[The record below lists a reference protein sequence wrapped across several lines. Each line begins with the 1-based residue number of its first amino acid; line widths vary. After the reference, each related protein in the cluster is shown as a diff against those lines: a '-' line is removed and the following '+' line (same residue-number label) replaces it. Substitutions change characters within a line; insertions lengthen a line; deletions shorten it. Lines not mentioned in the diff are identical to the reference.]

1 MAKSICT
8 LHIAPAILH
17 LILCIFLLIISNSN
31 SAFSQGTASVRSGR
45 TCKSTLALIENKGQI
60 IDQNNKPNPGVLY
73 LLNTP
78 GMNVQLRRGGFSY
91 DVYSP
96 RPCTPPPIGIGAGGR
111 GALRSKDSA
120 RVIDYH
126 RIDIDLV
133 NSNPNPSIVPSDP
146 APDYYNYFTASAPY
160 EGIKNVRQYAKI
172 TYKEIYPG
180 IDLEFFTNKE
190 YGYKYNFV
198 VHPGA
203 FVSDIKLKISGT
215 DDIQLVRDFL
225 IMMTSLGAIDELI
238 PESYFLYSS
247 SKNLVKSR
255 FREIGKGVFGFST
268 DGNIPP
274 GSTLVIDPTT
284 KRLWGTYYGGS
295 DWESEGQCS
304 VDHSGNVFLAGATM
318 SFNNI
323 ATAGAYQSSLAGN
336 MDGFLVKFN
345 AAGQRQWATYFGG
358 DLHDDLGSCI
368 VSNSGSIYV
377 SGSTSSTWGMATTGA
392 HQTVYGGGLL
402 DCYIEKFDQNG
413 TRIWGTYYGGAGS
426 DSPGYLTIDK
436 HGNIFL
442 TGSTESDTGIAT
454 PGTYQPNRYGSGDAF
469 LAKFNSNGVR
479 QWGTYF
485 GGEYDDIAYNGTTN
499 STGNVYIVGKT
510 TSHTNI
516 ASVGAHQTIYGGWSD
531 GFVAKF
537 NTGGQRLWATYYGGS
552 FYDYGLG
559 CCTDDSGNV
568 IVAGKTGSS
577 TGIASTGSYQPL
589 LGGYDDAF
597 LVKFDSLGVRQW
609 GTYYG
614 GTGNEFAYS
623 CATGRNNDI
632 FMAGNTMSN
641 DNISTPDAY
650 QPALGG
656 GVDGFVVKFNS
667 AGVGQWGT
675 YYGGADEDAF
685 LKCSYSADDTLYLSG
700 YTYSTT
706 AIASLDGHQ
715 TIYGGAR
722 DDMLIKFVEC
732 WPIAAAGPITGP
744 ATVHRNSYGIQ
755 YSIPPLSHAVNYV
768 WTLPPGATIAGG
780 ADTNCITVNFSGT
793 ATSGTMW
800 VKGMNKCGP
809 GDSAF
814 LYITLLPEF
823 FSVGFIVPD
832 TTCINHTINITDTTT
847 SGTTYYWNFCSGNTN
862 TDPTGI
868 NIGNPGGLLSIPT
881 YITLVKQNDSCF
893 SFISC
898 QGVGVIRYYHGTS
911 FKNNPVSWTNLGNFG
926 GVIGPSEEGIQV
938 KFDNGNWYGFVNSN
952 TTMIR
957 LDFRSSPMNIPTATD
972 IGPFPSFNMAH
983 GLVITRD
990 GTNWIGLVTCST
1002 GQKLIRLNFGNSL
1015 ANNSP
1020 VVTDFGNLGGVL
1032 ISPAAIC
1039 LLQETSLWYAM
1050 IMAGGNTL
1058 ARISFGTSLLNAPTG
1073 VNLGNPGGFNS
1084 AGGLTLLR
1092 DCESTTGYWTNYL
1105 VNGELGKLTFP
1116 AGISGTVTGTLL
1128 GNIGGLAQPHSF
1140 SEIFRQSDTL
1150 YAYITNRF
1158 NGTLTRLTFLPCT
1171 NASVASSNLFSPPP
1185 FSYNQ
1190 TGTYNIHLIV
1200 NEGLPIQGTVCKPI
1214 VIVNPPTVYL
1224 GADDSICAGG
1234 SKILNAGPGYSS
1246 YHWSTGATTQ
1256 SITINAP
1263 GTYWVEAMKWGC
1275 TATDTIHITPALAP
1289 VITIAGNTMVFQGST
1304 EVYTTQPGMTGY
1316 VWTFSAGGTWVSG
1329 GTTIDNTITIQWNS
1343 LGAQWVEVNYTFTN
1357 GCPGVLPTHLNVTV
1371 VPDRG
1376 FVIPDTTCVNHPVNI
1391 INTTA
1396 GGTTYYWTFCSG
1408 NATTNPLAAN
1418 IGNPSNKLNHPMYMA
1433 LAVDGND
1440 HFSFVTNQGYPGYI
1454 TRNYHGSSF
1463 SNDPSSSVN
1472 MLQAGELDHSVEAIQ
1487 IVKNDD
1493 GNWYGFVN
1501 NNTTITRL
1509 DFFNSLWNTPTT
1521 TDLGPFTN
1529 ISVAHGSAIIKEGN
1543 TWLGFF
1549 DSSPTANILSRLNF
1563 GTSLA
1568 TIPTYENLGNAAGF
1582 TWPCQLTVV
1591 KENGLNYI
1599 LVINYSPGS
1608 LSRVS
1613 FGNSLLNTPT
1623 GGNLG
1628 NCGAI
1633 ISSTGITA
1641 LNDCETSVGYYTVY
1655 MPVPNAAIGRLSFS
1669 GGIAGTVTAT
1679 SLGNTGGFGRPD
1691 SFSQI
1696 FRQNDSLF
1704 AYVMNYDNSTLT
1716 RLSFPPCT
1724 NATPTSSTLFTPPP
1738 VSYNQPGT
1746 YNIRLIVD
1754 EGLLTET
1761 SVCGPIVVMDP
1772 PVVNLGNNDSVCPGG
1787 SKILNA
1793 GAGFSSY
1800 LWSTG
1805 ATTQTITI
1813 NSPGTYWV
1821 DAMKWGCM
1829 ASDTV

>member
-1 MAKSICT
+1 MFYISLTPNRVHRYLTII
-8 LHIAPAILH
+8 LFLSFIAPCLPHPASKPEIKT
-17 LILCIFLLIISNSN
+17 STS
-31 SAFSQGTASVRSGR
+31 SAF
-45 TCKSTLALIENKGQI
+45 IENKGQV

-96 RPCTPPPIGIGAGGR
+96 HPCTPPPAGGGDGGR
-111 GALRSKDSA
+111 GALRSSNF
-120 RVIDYH
+120 VTSINYH
-126 RIDIDLV
+126 RIDFDLV
-133 NSNPNPSIVPSDP
+133 NANPNPTIIPSEQS
-146 APDYYNYFTASAPY
+146 PDCLNYYTAGTP
-160 EGIKNVRQYAKI
+160 ENGIRNVHQYNKV
-172 TYKEIYPG
+172 TYKNIYQG
-180 IDLEFFTNKE
+180 IDLEFIFTHE
-190 YGYKYNFV
+190 RGYKYNFV
-198 VHPGA
+198 IRPEA
-203 FVSDIKLKISGT
+203 SVSDIKMKISGT
-215 DDIQLVRDFL
+215 DNIQLVRDSL

-238 PESYFLYSS
+238 PESYFLFSN

-255 FREIGKGVFGFST
+255 FRKIGNEVFGFST

-295 DWESEGQCS
+295 DWDSEAQCS
-304 VDHSGNVFLAGATM
+304 VDRTGNVFLAGATM

-323 ATAGAYQSSLAGN
+323 ATAGAYQTTLAGN
-336 MDGFLVKFN
+336 MDGFLAKFN
-345 AAGQRQWATYFGG
+345 AAGQRQWGTYFGG
-358 DLHDDLGSCI
+358 TMHEDLGSCI

-377 SGSTSSTWGMATTGA
+377 SGSTGSTSGVASTGA

-413 TRIWGTYYGGAGS
+413 TRLWGTYYGGAGF
-426 DSPGYLTIDK
+426 DSPGYMTVDK
-436 HGNIFL
+436 NGNIFL

-454 PGTYQPNRYGSGDAF
+454 PGTYQPNRNGSGDAF

-485 GGEYDDIAYNGTTN
+485 GGEYDDIAYNGTTD

-516 ASVGAHQTIYGGWSD
+516 ASVGAHQTTYGGWSD

-537 NTGGQRLWATYYGGS
+537 NTSGQRLWATYYGGS

-623 CATGRNNDI
+623 CAIGRNNDI

-667 AGVGQWGT
+667 AGVRQWGS

-706 AIASLDGHQ
+706 AIASPDGYQ
-715 TIYGGAR
+715 NIYWGAR
-722 DDMLIKFVEC
+722 DDMLVKFVEC

-744 ATVHRNSYGIQ
+744 ATVHRNSYVIQ
-755 YSIPPLSHAVNYV
+755 YSIPSLANAVNYI

-780 ADTNCITVNFSGT
+780 TGTNCITVNFSGI

-809 GDSAF
+809 GDSAS

-823 FSVGFIVPD
+823 FSVGFIAPD
-832 TTCINHTINITDTTT
+832 TTCINHSIQITDTTT
-847 SGTTYYWNFCSGNTN
+847 SGTTYYWNFCSGNVN

-868 NIGNPGGLLSIPT
+868 NIGNPGGLLSVPT

-957 LDFRSSPMNIPTATD
+957 LDFRSSPANIPTATD
-972 IGPFPSFNMAH
+972 IGPFASFNMAH
-983 GLVITRD
+983 GLVITQD

-1039 LLQETSLWYAM
+1039 LVQENAFWYAM

-1058 ARISFGTSLLNAPTG
+1058 ARITFGTSLLNVPTG

-1092 DCESTTGYWTNYL
+1092 DCESVTGYWTNYL

-1116 AGISGTVTGTLL
+1116 AGISGTVTGTVL
-1128 GNIGGLAQPHSF
+1128 GNTGGLAQPHSL

-1171 NASVASSNLFSPPP
+1171 NASVASSNLFTPPP

-1190 TGTYNIHLIV
+1190 LGTYNIHLIV
-1200 NEGLPIQGTVCKPI
+1200 NEGLPVQGTVCKSI
-1214 VIVNPPTVYL
+1214 VIVDPPTVNL
-1224 GADDSICAGG
+1224 GPDDSICAGG
-1234 SKILNAGPGYSS
+1234 IKILNAGPGYNS

-1256 SITINAP
+1256 TITITTP
-1263 GTYWVEAMKWGC
+1263 GTYWVNVTKWGC

-1289 VITIAGNTMVFQGST
+1289 VITIAGNTVVYQGNT

-1316 VWTFSAGGTWVSG
+1316 TWTFSAGGNLVSG
-1329 GTTIDNTITIQWNS
+1329 GTTTDNTITIQWNS
-1343 LGAQWVEVNYTFTN
+1343 IGIQWVGVNYTYTN
-1357 GCPGVLPTHLNVTV
+1357 GCTAVLPTHLNVNVIPTIWFV
-1371 VPDRG
+1371 V
-1376 FVIPDTTCVNHPVNI
+1376 PDTTC
-1391 INTTA
+1391 INTSINIVNNTT
-1396 GGTTYYWTFCSG
+1396 GGTTYYWNFCSG
-1408 NATTNPLAAN
+1408 NANSNPMASN
-1418 IGNPSNKLNHPMYMA
+1418 IGNPQGTLHQPTYITLVKQGM
-1433 LAVDGND
+1433 DC
-1440 HFSFVTNQGYPGYI
+1440 FSFTSNQVPPGVS
-1454 TRNYHGSSF
+1454 RHYHGTSF
-1463 SNDPSSSVN
+1463 SNDPVSSVN
-1472 MLQAGELDHSVEAIQ
+1472 FGSFGLLIVNRVEGIQ
-1487 IVKNDD
+1487 VKSDN
-1493 GNWYGFVN
+1493 GTWYGFVN
-1501 NNTTITRL
+1501 NDVNIVRL
-1509 DFFNSLWNTPTT
+1509 DFGTSLWNTPTAT
-1521 TDLGPFTN
+1521 TIPVAGMNLG
-1529 ISVAHGSAIIKEGN
+1529 HGLVIIKEGT
-1543 TWLGFF
+1543 TWLGFLVNAF
-1549 DSSPTANILSRLNF
+1549 GNNLFRLNF
-1563 GTSLA
+1563 GTSLSNPNPA
-1568 TIPTYENLGNAAGF
+1568 VQNLGNIGSLSHPNQIKLQA
-1582 TWPCQLTVV
+1582 
-1591 KENGLNYI
+1591 ENGLWYLFVMN
-1599 LVINYSPGS
+1599 GS
-1608 LSRVS
+1608 SNTLTRIT
-1613 FGNSLLNTPT
+1613 FGSSLLNTPA
-1623 GGNLG
+1623 GVNLG
-1628 NCGAI
+1628 NPGGLNSPVGISI
-1633 ISSTGITA
+1633 IQDCNSTT
-1641 LNDCETSVGYYTVY
+1641 GYFT
-1655 MPVPNAAIGRLSFS
+1655 NWINNGEIGRLTF
-1669 GGIAGTVTAT
+1669 
-1679 SLGNTGGFGRPD
+1679 TGGLAGSVSGTILTYLNTYNHPHSISE
-1691 SFSQI
+1691 SF
-1696 FRQNDSLF
+1696 RENDSLF
-1704 AYVMNYDNSTLT
+1704 LYVTVSMSSELLRIY
-1716 RLSFPPCT
+1716 FPPCN
-1724 NATPTSSTLFTPPP
+1724 NASPSSSTLFTPPP

-1746 YNIRLIVD
+1746 YNIQLFVD
-1754 EGLLTET
+1754 EGLASSASL
-1761 SVCGPIVVMDP
+1761 CKPVVMMDP
-1772 PVVNLGNNDSVCPGG
+1772 PTVDLGNDATICPNG